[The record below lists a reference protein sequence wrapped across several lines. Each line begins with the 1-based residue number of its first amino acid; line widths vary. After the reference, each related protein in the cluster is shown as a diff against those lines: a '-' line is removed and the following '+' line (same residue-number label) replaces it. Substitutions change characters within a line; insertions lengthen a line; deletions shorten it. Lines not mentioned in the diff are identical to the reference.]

1 MRSRSWIRYKWN
13 TYNDAD
19 GGIFTGGRYSICA
32 SDNTSGVPQNK
43 LCFESHNIL
52 ERDFSRFCIY
62 YKVEIHCI
70 LTSQR
75 KGERDRSSVQV
86 AGLDCS
92 SREWSNHSF
101 KTDHQTK
108 LSFLVSFFWKSKLG
122 GSTIHGRKRLFWKW
136 FDGCDCSIIIADN
149 NQITIIIVGNN
160 E

>member
-32 SDNTSGVPQNK
+32 SDNTSGVLQNQ
-43 LCFESHNIL
+43 LCFSSHNIL

-108 LSFLVSFFWKSKLG
+108 LSFLVSFFWKSNWVDPP
-122 GSTIHGRKRLFWKW
+122 SM
-136 FDGCDCSIIIADN
+136 DGKGFFESGLMAVIARSLSR
-149 NQITIIIVGNN
+149 IAIR
-160 E
+160 